1 MSEVR
6 RICAHCGEAV
16 ALDGRYCAHCGYDFE
31 TSLPAQNTNLPV
43 ALGRAALP
51 MLVGAAG
58 LALRAGWKLAQS
70 QWAKDTARNFVEA
83 AFNRATR
90 VADRTAQHPPT
101 SPQAQAPSP
110 APPTATQT
118 NTVEMNRRSRTIR
131 IRSTW
136 AVGDANGIWRQGT
149 SDQTIEIDE

>member
-16 ALDGRYCAHCGYDFE
+16 PLDGRYCASCGYDFE
-31 TSLPAQNTNLPV
+31 TALPVQNSNLPV
-43 ALGRAALP
+43 ALGKAALP

-70 QWAKDTARNFVEA
+70 QWARDTARNVLEM
-83 AFNRATR
+83 AFNRAPVR
-90 VADRTAQHPPT
+90 AVQPP
-101 SPQAQAPSP
+101 PPAPAPS
-110 APPTATQT
+110 AST
-118 NTVEMNRRSRTIR
+118 NVENAAQKPRRTIR

-136 AVGDANGIWRQGT
+136 AEGDANGVWRKGT
-149 SDQTIEIDE
+149 SDQTIEIDD